1 MTQHF
6 FRNNFFLSLSLSTP
20 GEAVYSFSRS
30 LYLQILRPSFLC
42 IASLLGYARNVLDY
56 CPSVASPDEPGGRRD
71 WACTAWRFNHVSP
84 PWAPAVSRI

>member
-1 MTQHF
+1 MAQHF
-6 FRNNFFLSLSLSTP
+6 FRNNFSCLSLCRLQAKRYTH
-20 GEAVYSFSRS
+20 SRAHFTCKYCGH
-30 LYLQILRPSFLC
+30 LFLC